1 MYLLRSEAKY
11 LLSIANKEHL
21 KRLEQ
26 VCVTIEAEE
35 LEDDLVILTITFL
48 NVVTKLVKI
57 NNLTLTPTTLGQSSK
72 MNTIT
77 SEKENNSNSG
87 RDAFISDSKQ
97 THTYKDSKKKKKK
110 SKGPFKSTRRVT
122 ALFKAY

>member
-1 MYLLRSEAKY
+1 
-11 LLSIANKEHL
+11 
-21 KRLEQ
+21 
-26 VCVTIEAEE
+26 
-35 LEDDLVILTITFL
+35 
-48 NVVTKLVKI
+48 
-57 NNLTLTPTTLGQSSK
+57 